1 MQLPPRY
8 QAVLRHVARYRL
20 TLRAVIGKLLLPAT
34 GEPPPSLLEER
45 RSQGGNVL
53 VRLTSYGLL
62 NHHHHKSK
70 EFPPLAGNVPYFTL
84 TPAGAKAV
92 GAPADRAEELGK
104 MLFGTEALETHLAT
118 LWFACMQR
126 EQRHRLEPAE
136 MASLFG
142 PQKFFENVPHCL
154 AHDSDGYRIYRIYVA
169 STNIAGAIG
178 NLRKQAAGLLDREVI
193 RDWLPSDYGICV
205 LAAEERMCLD
215 LQHALERS
223 ELHDQ
228 VHCQVSLAPSTA
240 TLRDALRTYEGFA

>member
-104 MLFGTEALETHLAT
+104 ALGL
-118 LWFACMQR
+118 
-126 EQRHRLEPAE
+126 
-136 MASLFG
+136 G
-142 PQKFFENVPHCL
+142 PDAVSRVQTVQVPL
-154 AHDSDGYRIYRIYVA
+154 IDLS
-169 STNIAGAIG
+169 STD
-178 NLRKQAAGLLDREVI
+178 LRRRAAAG
-193 RDWLPSDYGICV
+193 
-205 LAAEERMCLD
+205 
-215 LQHALERS
+215 RS
-223 ELHDQ
+223 LRYLVPRAVECYIHDKR
-228 VHCQVSLAPSTA
+228 LYT
-240 TLRDALRTYEGFA
+240 T